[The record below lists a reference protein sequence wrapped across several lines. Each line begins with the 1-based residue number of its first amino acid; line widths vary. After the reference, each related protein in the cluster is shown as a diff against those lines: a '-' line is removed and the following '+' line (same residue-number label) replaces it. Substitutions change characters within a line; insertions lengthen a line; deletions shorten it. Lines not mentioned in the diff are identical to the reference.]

1 MFEPLRNVFM
11 RIAEKEQVKLPS
23 TTPGTSFGLTHKKLT
38 LDHIS
43 SMGVKAGL

>member
-1 MFEPLRNVFM
+1 M